1 MNTMLSERHSA
12 EGRGN
17 RRIFHAALKTLQGVK
32 GAISDVRGAGLLIG
46 VELNGVQAGEI
57 VGKLLQKGFVAGT
70 AAGNVLR
77 LLPPL
82 IIEKSDCDAFVA
94 ALDELL

>member
-1 MNTMLSERHSA
+1 M
-12 EGRGN
+12 
-17 RRIFHAALKTLQGVK
+17 
-32 GAISDVRGAGLLIG
+32 
-46 VELNGVQAGEI
+46 QAGEI

-82 IIEKSDCDAFVA
+82 IIEKSDCDAFVS

>member
-1 MNTMLSERHSA
+1 M
-12 EGRGN
+12 
-17 RRIFHAALKTLQGVK
+17 
-32 GAISDVRGAGLLIG
+32 
-46 VELNGVQAGEI
+46 QAGEI

-82 IIEKSDCDAFVA
+82 ILTADDVDDALATLRSVLEKCV
-94 ALDELL
+94 